1 MGDMKEVKADP
12 TVRLVKQDDIEDLK
26 IIEAQLAADSAFA
39 NAGHF
44 WIKLAL
50 KILRLEDAL

>member
-1 MGDMKEVKADP
+1 MGDMKEVKPDP
-12 TVRLVKQDDIEDLK
+12 TVQLVKLDDVETLK
-26 IIEAQLAADSAFA
+26 VIEAQLATDSAFA

-50 KILRLEDAL
+50 KILGLGDVL

>member
-1 MGDMKEVKADP
+1 MGDMKEVRPDP
-12 TVRLVKQDDIEDLK
+12 TVRLVKLDDIEDLK
-26 IIEAQLAADSAFA
+26 IMEAQLATDSAFA

-50 KILRLEDAL
+50 KILRLEDVL

>member
-1 MGDMKEVKADP
+1 MGDMKEVIPDP
-12 TVRLVKQDDIEDLK
+12 TVRLVKLDDVEDLK
-26 IIEAQLAADSAFA
+26 IMEAQLATDSAFA

-50 KILRLEDAL
+50 KILRLEDVL

>member
-1 MGDMKEVKADP
+1 MGDMKEVRPDP
-12 TVRLVKQDDIEDLK
+12 TVQLVKLGDVETLKVIET
-26 IIEAQLAADSAFA
+26 QLATDSAFA

-50 KILRLEDAL
+50 KILGLEDVL